1 MLSACKRIYAF
12 LYWEVQ
18 EVKTLPEFQKKN
30 FQKNLS
36 STYLSMTSFQTLET
50 YMSWTPG
57 IAKETLSHV
66 CLQAT
71 LT

>member
-1 MLSACKRIYAF
+1 VLAKKICAF

-18 EVKTLPEFQKKN
+18 EVKTLPEFQKKF
-30 FQKNLS
+30 FQNNLS

-50 YMSWTPG
+50 YMSSTPG
-57 IAKETLSHV
+57 VAKETLSHV